1 MRSSVYPHD
10 YLIKLYATTHC
21 SGPHTRSTFTVYI
34 STTGRRLWIGD
45 VEECDDDS
53 ASSGL
58 TSVQDATQYVDQ
70 VQVRLRPV
78 VAPSPTTVTVTH
90 ALFTEAPAETGRRRS
105 WIADD
110 LLKQNAATT
119 AQRHVKDQSKSDF
132 LSNIGTSTPE
142 KRVADGGYKWERV
155 AESIDLKSVNVDNI
169 VENKACRNLSWNAHH
184 GWRSCNVSHSLYGW
198 RSSTVLLLTLGAT
211 FNDVSKAT
219 NLQQAHRDLSDTTYS
234 QTDALAT
241 ALLSRV
247 NKERVAHGLPV
258 ICSNKKLQ
266 AAAQRH
272 VKDQSKSDFMSD
284 FGTDDSTPE
293 KRVADAGYKWERVA
307 ENIDST
313 NADVD
318 AVVDWW
324 MKTQSRD
331 NLLGNFT
338 MIGSAYAYNENTSSK
353 YFWVQVYATGSLE
366 ECDAA

>member
-1 MRSSVYPHD
+1 MSITSWRIKPAAIYPGMRTMVGAAVTC
-10 YLIKLYATTHC
+10 LIHY
-21 SGPHTRSTFTVYI
+21 TV
-34 STTGRRLWIGD
+34 G
-45 VEECDDDS
+45 
-53 ASSGL
+53 
-58 TSVQDATQYVDQ
+58 
-70 VQVRLRPV
+70 
-78 VAPSPTTVTVTH
+78 
-90 ALFTEAPAETGRRRS
+90 
-105 WIADD
+105 
-110 LLKQNAATT
+110 
-119 AQRHVKDQSKSDF
+119 
-132 LSNIGTSTPE
+132 
-142 KRVADGGYKWERV
+142 
-155 AESIDLKSVNVDNI
+155 
-169 VENKACRNLSWNAHH
+169 
-184 GWRSCNVSHSLYGW
+184 
-198 RSSTVLLLTLGAT
+198 SSTVLLLTLGAT

-366 ECDAA
+366 ECDGHKPAMDVRACL

>member
-1 MRSSVYPHD
+1 M
-10 YLIKLYATTHC
+10 
-21 SGPHTRSTFTVYI
+21 
-34 STTGRRLWIGD
+34 
-45 VEECDDDS
+45 
-53 ASSGL
+53 
-58 TSVQDATQYVDQ
+58 
-70 VQVRLRPV
+70 
-78 VAPSPTTVTVTH
+78 VA
-90 ALFTEAPAETGRRRS
+90 
-105 WIADD
+105 IM
-110 LLKQNAATT
+110 Q
-119 AQRHVKDQSKSDF
+119 
-132 LSNIGTSTPE
+132 
-142 KRVADGGYKWERV
+142 
-155 AESIDLKSVNVDNI
+155 
-169 VENKACRNLSWNAHH
+169 
-184 GWRSCNVSHSLYGW
+184 
-198 RSSTVLLLTLGAT
+198 SSTVLLLTLGAT
-211 FNDVSKAT
+211 FNAVSKAT

-234 QTDALAT
+234 QKDELAT
-241 ALLSRV
+241 ALLARV

-293 KRVADAGYKWERVA
+293 KRVTDAGYKWERLA